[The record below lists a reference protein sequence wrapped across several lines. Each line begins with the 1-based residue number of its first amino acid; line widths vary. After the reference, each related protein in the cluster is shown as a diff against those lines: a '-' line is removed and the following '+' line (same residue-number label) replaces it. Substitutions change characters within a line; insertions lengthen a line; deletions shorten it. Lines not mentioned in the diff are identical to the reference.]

1 MINLPKSDIVEAVAD
16 LLDLGGSLE
25 SDPSSSEKTALWLR
39 IGNRGPQESGIP
51 IFFKFTVSIGNG
63 VFSATV
69 SQLKIMNNYVIMY
82 KESARFSSLKLSV
95 SRY

>member
-1 MINLPKSDIVEAVAD
+1 LINLPKSDIVEAVAD

-51 IFFKFTVSIGNG
+51 IFSN
-63 VFSATV
+63 
-69 SQLKIMNNYVIMY
+69 
-82 KESARFSSLKLSV
+82 
-95 SRY
+95 